1 MIIFNYFLIFVIVI
15 LAIYIAVIQNHINAL
30 LAYGIFGAALSAV
43 FFILN
48 APDVAIVEI
57 TVGAAFIFFIYL
69 IAIKKVG
76 KVKVYYVLTPYL
88 VEKKQN
94 KLTGFEYAVLNDFI
108 ESKGL
113 DVEYI
118 EVKKT
123 QSFDA
128 LEKNGDILI
137 GGHINSKDSDILY
150 SDEFLPTKLIS
161 IGTPDKTSY
170 GYFIENLKVE
180 NDIEKIEKDFLVD
193 LIRYKYLL
201 YLGKTFENNDIKETK
216 TSGYKVLFN
225 SNNDFLREEFNE
237 FIEELKKDKDKY
249 EDFIRRYIG

>member
-137 GGHINSKDSDILY
+137 GGHINSKDSEILY

-161 IGTPDKTSY
+161 IGNPDKTSY